1 MFAFGGIFCRT
12 VAATNM
18 NETSSRSHAVF
29 NIIFTQKKH
38 DSETDNTSEK
48 VLNSP
53 SLSFCLWTH
62 LNSFCVSYKS
72 YFSLVWPR
80 RPLKIWLTVMG
91 FSRPEFRPSTLLPD
105 ECCGFICRLLR
116 FILLLFS
123 FSFYCFLFCCR
134 WVRSAWWIWLAAR
147 ELTQLE
153 PKEPDWRWAWKQ
165 ISHLRYIYKEI
176 HIERANHVISL
187 TLIFYFPGRSK
198 HQQISNYAG
207 ESYFS
212 SCWSGRSCCFQFL
225 PM

>member
-1 MFAFGGIFCRT
+1 MIVFGGIFCRT

-53 SLSFCLWTH
+53 SLPFCLWSH
-62 LNSFCVSYKS
+62 LSSFGVKS
-72 YFSLVWPR
+72 YFSLVWTR

-91 FSRPEFRPSTLLPD
+91 FLRPEWRSSRLSPD
-105 ECCGFICRLLR
+105 KCCGLICRLLR
-116 FILLLFS
+116 FIPLLFS

-153 PKEPDWRWAWKQ
+153 PKEPDWKWAWKTDFTFK
-165 ISHLRYIYKEI
+165 IHL
-176 HIERANHVISL
+176 
-187 TLIFYFPGRSK
+187 
-198 HQQISNYAG
+198 
-207 ESYFS
+207 
-212 SCWSGRSCCFQFL
+212 
-225 PM
+225 